1 MPAQCS
7 CGKASWEQTQH
18 GPRCSVCKVF
28 PTLGHEVVDW
38 IEDNCVVPD
47 GEHTGDPFL
56 LTREQQ
62 LFLLWFYRLDPHTGR
77 FIFDRGAQLV
87 RPQKWGKGPLAA
99 AIVCAE
105 AAGPVLFAGWDAN
118 GQPVGR
124 EWPTPWIQCTAVSE
138 GQTDNV
144 WRVLLPMIE
153 LGSLKQAIWD
163 TGQTRINLP
172 GGGRIE
178 PPTSSALSRLGQR
191 VTFVAQDQAESW
203 TARDGGHKLADTQRR
218 NVAGMGGRWLET
230 ANAWDPRDNSVA
242 QITSE
247 SGEPGV
253 YFDDVDPG
261 AGSVRN
267 KADRRRML
275 KRVYGDAWWVDRDRI
290 DTEIVA
296 LLARGESA
304 QAERFFLN
312 RKQAGDDAGFQPE
325 VIDAGAD
332 PAHVPEPGSLIVVGV
347 DGARF
352 SDALAIVATE
362 VETRYQWAAGIWQ
375 RPPDADD
382 DYEHDTDEID
392 GVMLELHEQFDVWR
406 TYVDPQYI
414 DHLLEK
420 WQGRWGNRKV
430 LPWFTNRPTQIGWSV
445 RSFTADVNTGAW
457 SFDGSDLFAAH
468 LKNARKKRLAVYD
481 DEHRQ
486 LHSLSKD
493 RHDSPR
499 KIDAAMAAV
508 LSWEARGDAVAAGAT
523 VRRGGVAGFA

>member
-1 MPAQCS
+1 M
-7 CGKASWEQTQH
+7 
-18 GPRCSVCKVF
+18 
-28 PTLGHEVVDW
+28 
-38 IEDNCVVPD
+38 
-47 GEHTGDPFL
+47 
-56 LTREQQ
+56 
-62 LFLLWFYRLDPHTGR
+62 LFD
-77 FIFDRGAQLV
+77 
-87 RPQKWGKGPLAA
+87 
-99 AIVCAE
+99 
-105 AAGPVLFAGWDAN
+105 GWDAS
-118 GQPVGR
+118 GQPIGKP
-124 EWPTPWIQCTAVSE
+124 WPTPWIQCTAVSE

-153 LGSLKQAIWD
+153 LGSLKNAIWD

-191 VTFVAQDQAESW
+191 ITFAAQDQAESW
-203 TARDGGHKLADTQRR
+203 TERNSGLKLADTQRR
-218 NVAGMGGRWLET
+218 NLAGMGGRFLET
-230 ANAWDPRDNSVA
+230 ANAWDPRDGSVA
-242 QITSE
+242 QLTGE

-253 YFDDVDPG
+253 YYDDVDPG
-261 AGSVRN
+261 TGSVRN

-275 KRVYGDAWWVDRDRI
+275 KRVYGDSWWVDRERVDS
-290 DTEIVA
+290 EIVA

-325 VIDAGAD
+325 MVDAGAD
-332 PAHVPEPGSLIVVGV
+332 VAHVPEPGTLVVVGV

-352 SDALAIVATE
+352 SDALAIIATE
-362 VETRYQWAAGIWQ
+362 VEAKYQWAVGIWE
-375 RPPDADD
+375 RPPDAPD
-382 DYEHDTDEID
+382 DYEHPLEEID
-392 GVMLELHEQFDVWR
+392 GAMHELHEQFHVWR

-414 DHLLEK
+414 DTLLER
-420 WQGRWGNRKV
+420 WQGRWGNRSV
-430 LPWFTNRPTQIGWSV
+430 LPWYTNRPTQMGWSV
-445 RSFTADVNTGAW
+445 RSFTADVGTGEW
-457 SFDGSDLFAAH
+457 SYDGSDRFTAH

-486 LHSLSKD
+486 LHTLSKD